1 MIEKPT
7 SGDEEQRRHQTRV
20 AREQSGLPPDPEAE
34 ESDENEQPPK
44 RGHGTQTGSKPNR

>member
-20 AREQSGLPPDPEAE
+20 AREQSGLPPEDEAAE
-34 ESDENEQPPK
+34 PAEREPATK
-44 RGHGTQTGSKPNR
+44 RRSGKTDGDDRL